1 MNFEEIFSL
10 AIKNKASDVH
20 LVVDLLPI
28 LRINGILN
36 RLENYPPV
44 SQKDLLSFVE
54 KNLNNLQKKNLF
66 DNRELDLS
74 YVTSE
79 EKTRLRVNIFWEK
92 GNLALAARV
101 IWPHIPTMEEID
113 LPPISYDLVKLRQ
126 GLIIITGPAGC
137 GKSTTLASM
146 LDYINEHRICHI
158 ITLEDPIEFAFSS
171 KKSVISQRELGQ
183 DMISFAEAMKHV
195 VRQDPNVI
203 MVGEMRDLET
213 IALAVTL
220 AETGHL
226 ILATLHT
233 PSAPQT
239 ISRII
244 DVFPP
249 NQQSQIRLQL
259 SLALKAIICQHLVPT
274 VSGGRTAAREVLIN
288 IPAVSNLIRE
298 NQIQQIISSIQTGAN
313 YGMFTMTQDLKRL
326 AGNKTISKETFLSYA
341 V

>member
-1 MNFEEIFSL
+1 
-10 AIKNKASDVH
+10 
-20 LVVDLLPI
+20 
-28 LRINGILN
+28 
-36 RLENYPPV
+36 
-44 SQKDLLSFVE
+44 
-54 KNLNNLQKKNLF
+54 
-66 DNRELDLS
+66 
-74 YVTSE
+74 
-79 EKTRLRVNIFWEK
+79 
-92 GNLALAARV
+92 
-101 IWPHIPTMEEID
+101 
-113 LPPISYDLVKLRQ
+113 
-126 GLIIITGPAGC
+126 
-137 GKSTTLASM
+137 M

-158 ITLEDPIEFAFSS
+158 VTFEDPIEFVFSS
-171 KKSVISQRELGQ
+171 KRSVISQRELGQ
-183 DMISFAEAMKHV
+183 DMISFAEALKHV

-213 IALAVTL
+213 ISLAITL

-239 ISRII
+239 IARII

-249 NQQSQIRLQL
+249 NQQFQIRLQL

-274 VSGGRTAAREVLIN
+274 VDGGRTAAREVLIN
-288 IPAVSNLIRE
+288 IPAISNLIRE

-313 YGMFTMTQDLKRL
+313 YGMFTMAQDLKRL